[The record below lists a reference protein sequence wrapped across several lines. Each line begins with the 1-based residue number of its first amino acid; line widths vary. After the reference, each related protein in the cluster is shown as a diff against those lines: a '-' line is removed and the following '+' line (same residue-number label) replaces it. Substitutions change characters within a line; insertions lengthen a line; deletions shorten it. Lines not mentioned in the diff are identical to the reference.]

1 MTTVAKW
8 NVHNI
13 NVSTLVFC
21 RVKMAGVVQ
30 IPPGGF
36 AVDFSIDNLGSKH
49 AKTASGRAPTRY
61 SIICFG

>member
-1 MTTVAKW
+1 MTAVATW

-21 RVKMAGVVQ
+21 RVRLAGVVQ

-36 AVDFSIDNLGSKH
+36 AVDFRVIAQTRLV
-49 AKTASGRAPTRY
+49 GRAPVGGR
-61 SIICFG
+61 SEVGRR

>member
-1 MTTVAKW
+1 MTTVATW

-21 RVKMAGVVQ
+21 RVRLAGVVQ

-36 AVDFSIDNLGSKH
+36 AVDFSIDNLGSKY
-49 AKTASGRAPTRY
+49 A
-61 SIICFG
+61 